1 MNRAEP
7 TIQGRVR
14 EMMRT
19 AIYGRGVKRVRM
31 LQTHTSWVFLTGRYA
46 YKVKKPVNFGFLD
59 YTALSSRKFFC
70 QEELRLNRRL
80 SPDIY
85 LEVLPIVGQA
95 ERLRLGGRGKVVD
108 YALKMRELPQE
119 SIMTVR
125 LQKAGV
131 TFQHIDELAR
141 VIAEFHAHAERGRE
155 VARYGSSET
164 IRLNWD
170 ENFAQTMEFRGRT
183 IAYQAFDDIKARV
196 ESFIKDKR
204 PVFAQR
210 REAGFVRKCHG
221 DLHSKNIFV
230 GEKVQVFDCIE
241 FNPRLSCSDVASEIA
256 FMAMDLE
263 YYGRKDLADYFV
275 ERYIENS
282 GDSGLLRLL
291 DFYKCYR
298 AYVRGKVT
306 SFNLIDPGMSAADKA
321 GARASARRYFSLA
334 WKYARKLGQKPK
346 LIVVFGLPGTGKTYL
361 AQKLAAR
368 LDAFHLMTDSIRK
381 QLMGLPLWTR
391 QFSGYDKGIYA
402 PSVSSKV
409 YREMMRRGR
418 EFLKAG
424 QTVILD
430 ATFLRE
436 DSRARVAEMAGR
448 LKAPVL
454 FVQAHCPE
462 KTVASR
468 MRRRKREQTFSDA
481 DLAVYRRMKRRFAPP
496 PASRN
501 LVRVDT
507 RLPVAQSLAKIER
520 ALLRL

>member
-1 MNRAEP
+1 
-7 TIQGRVR
+7 
-14 EMMRT
+14 MMRP
-19 AIYGRGVKRVRM
+19 ALYGRDVEKVRM
-31 LQTHTSWVFLTGRYA
+31 LQTHTSWVFLTGRFA

-85 LEVLPIVGQA
+85 LEVVPIAGSGK
-95 ERLRLGGRGKVVD
+95 RLRLGGKGRVVD
-108 YALKMRELPQE
+108 YAVKMRELAQD
-119 SIMTVR
+119 SIMTDQLR
-125 LQKAGV
+125 KGGV

-141 VIAEFHAHAERGRE
+141 IIAGFHAHAERGRE

-183 IAYQAFDDIKARV
+183 ITRRAFDSIKSGVEEFIRKKRRLFAR
-196 ESFIKDKR
+196 
-204 PVFAQR
+204 R

-230 GEKVQVFDCIE
+230 GDKVHVFDCIE
-241 FNPRLSCSDVASEIA
+241 FNPRFSCSDVASEIA
-256 FMAMDLE
+256 FMVMDLE
-263 YYGRKDLADYFV
+263 YSGRKDLANHFV
-275 ERYIENS
+275 ERYIEYS

-306 SFNLIDPGMSAADKA
+306 GFNLNDAGMGATDRAA
-321 GARASARRYFSLA
+321 ARAAARKYFRLSE
-334 WKYARKLGQKPK
+334 KYCRKLGQRPK
-346 LIVVFGLPGTGKTYL
+346 LVVMFGLPGTGKTYL
-361 AQKLAAR
+361 ARKLAQR

-381 QLMGLPLWTR
+381 QILGLPVGAR
-391 QFSGYDKGIYA
+391 RHEGYDRGIYA
-402 PSVSSKV
+402 SDISRRT

-418 EFLKAG
+418 RLLKAG

-430 ATFLRE
+430 ATFLRG
-436 DSRARVAEMAGR
+436 DSRSQAAGLAGR
-448 LKAPVL
+448 LKVPVL
-454 FVQAHCPE
+454 FVQSHCPE
-462 KTVASR
+462 KTVVGR
-468 MRRRKREQTFSDA
+468 MKRRQHKQSFSDA
-481 DLAVYRRMKRRFAPP
+481 DFAVYRRMKRRFKPP
-496 PASRN
+496 RTSRS

-507 RLPVAQSLAKIER
+507 RRPVAESLAKIER